1 MITVDELFE
10 RIYAVMNLPKDKEHL
25 AGSMMLETL
34 KLACTSAL
42 ANNKELFGNL
52 FAQVSYLCKLHKLP
66 TRDAIAIQRL
76 RAETHFNVNFTN
88 KEKASHLRALAIFVS
103 VVFQKA
109 IPNNVAKG
117 LSPAYHTTK
126 SRARINYR

>member
-10 RIYAVMNLPKDKEHL
+10 RIYAVITLPKDKEHL

-34 KLACTSAL
+34 KLACASAL

-103 VVFQKA
+103 VVFRID
-109 IPNNVAKG
+109 IPNNVSKQFF
-117 LSPAYHTTK
+117 PAYHTTI
-126 SRARINYR
+126 SRFMFYY